1 MKKKKRIIVF
11 ISSSLIF
18 IFSLSLILLIPG
30 NNEDSDETTK
40 NASIEKVDNLGE
52 KEYDNQIEKDSIT
65 RENNRDKEGT
75 ESEEIERETGTK
87 EVGTETVEAKK
98 PTTINKA
105 ENNKETLN
113 QKSSKPSPN
122 TSSGKKDSNSNP
134 SGTIKPSNPASNPQ
148 PKPEDKPK
156 QNSTQEQKPESKPK
170 PDPKPEQKP
179 DPKPEQKPDPKPEP
193 APKYL
198 SASEAQK
205 ILDSSGM
212 FRKVGNKYV
221 FESDW
226 GYILV
231 VRMGDN
237 HVKSVYYNST
247 LYTSYK
253 GDSLERLIEDNG
265 EEEGRKLYEYQ
276 QQWLRNIES
285 AVRVAANAVYGVGTT
300 QANAFYSEIINFV
313 GGKTWEF

>member
-65 RENNRDKEGT
+65 IENNRDKEGT
-75 ESEEIERETGTK
+75 ESEEIESEAGTK

-179 DPKPEQKPDPKPEP
+179 DPKPEP

-205 ILDSSGM
+205 ILESSGM
-212 FRKVGNKYV
+212 FRKVGNKYIYAW
-221 FESDW
+221 DDL
-226 GYILV
+226 GYLILEI
-231 VRMGDN
+231 RMGDN
-237 HVKSVYYNST
+237 HVKYVYYDST

-265 EEEGRKLYEYQ
+265 EEQGRIEYEFQ

-300 QANAFYSEIINFV
+300 QANAFYSEMINFV

>member
-65 RENNRDKEGT
+65 IENNRDKEGT
-75 ESEEIERETGTK
+75 ESEEIESEAGTK

-148 PKPEDKPK
+148 PKSEDKPK
-156 QNSTQEQKPESKPK
+156 QNSTQEQKLESKP
-170 PDPKPEQKP
+170 KP

-198 SASEAQK
+198 SASEAEK
-205 ILDSSGM
+205 ILESSGM
-212 FRKVGNKYV
+212 FRKAG
-221 FESDW
+221 DR
-226 GYILV
+226 YIYEIWDSPIVV

-237 HVKSVYYNST
+237 HVKHVYYDST

-253 GDSLERLIEDNG
+253 GDSLERLIEDLG
-265 EEEGRKLYEYQ
+265 EEEGRKEYENQ
-276 QQWLRNIES
+276 QQRLRNIES

-300 QANAFYSEIINFV
+300 QANAFYSEMINFV

>member
-65 RENNRDKEGT
+65 IENNRDKEGT
-75 ESEEIERETGTK
+75 ESEEIESEAGTK

-179 DPKPEQKPDPKPEP
+179 DPKPEP

-198 SASEAQK
+198 SASEAEK
-205 ILDSSGM
+205 ILESSGM
-212 FRKVGNKYV
+212 FRKVGNKYIYAW
-221 FESDW
+221 DDL
-226 GYILV
+226 GYLILEI
-231 VRMGDN
+231 RMGDN
-237 HVKSVYYNST
+237 HVKSVYYDST
-247 LYTSYK
+247 LYTSFK

-265 EEEGRKLYEYQ
+265 EEQGRIEYEFQ

-300 QANAFYSEIINFV
+300 QANAFYSEMINFV

>member
-65 RENNRDKEGT
+65 IENNRDKEGT
-75 ESEEIERETGTK
+75 ESEEIESEAGTK

-170 PDPKPEQKP
+170 PDPKPE
-179 DPKPEQKPDPKPEP
+179 P

-198 SASEAQK
+198 SASEAEK
-205 ILDSSGM
+205 ILESSGM
-212 FRKVGNKYV
+212 FRKAG
-221 FESDW
+221 DR
-226 GYILV
+226 YIYEIWDSPIVV

-237 HVKSVYYNST
+237 HVKHVYYDST

-253 GDSLERLIEDNG
+253 GDSLERLIEDLG
-265 EEEGRKLYEYQ
+265 EEEGRKEYENQ
-276 QQWLRNIES
+276 QQRLRNIES

-300 QANAFYSEIINFV
+300 QANAFYSEMINFV

>member
-1 MKKKKRIIVF
+1 I
-11 ISSSLIF
+11 
-18 IFSLSLILLIPG
+18 
-30 NNEDSDETTK
+30 
-40 NASIEKVDNLGE
+40 
-52 KEYDNQIEKDSIT
+52 
-65 RENNRDKEGT
+65 ENNRDKEGT
-75 ESEEIERETGTK
+75 ESEEIESEAGTK

-98 PTTINKA
+98 TTTINKA

-179 DPKPEQKPDPKPEP
+179 DPKPEP

-198 SASEAQK
+198 SASEAEK
-205 ILDSSGM
+205 ILESSGM
-212 FRKVGNKYV
+212 FRKVGNKYIYAW
-221 FESDW
+221 DDL
-226 GYILV
+226 GYLILEI
-231 VRMGDN
+231 RMGDN
-237 HVKSVYYNST
+237 HVKYVYYSST

-253 GDSLERLIEDNG
+253 GDSLERLIEDFG
-265 EEEGRKLYEYQ
+265 EEEGRKQYEFQ

-300 QANAFYSEIINFV
+300 QANAFYSEMINFV

>member
-65 RENNRDKEGT
+65 IENNRDKEGT
-75 ESEEIERETGTK
+75 ESEEIESEAGTK

-179 DPKPEQKPDPKPEP
+179 DPKPEP

-198 SASEAQK
+198 SASEAEK
-205 ILDSSGM
+205 ILESSGM
-212 FRKVGNKYV
+212 FRKAG
-221 FESDW
+221 DR
-226 GYILV
+226 YIYEIWDSPIVV

-237 HVKSVYYNST
+237 HVKHVYYDST

-253 GDSLERLIEDNG
+253 GDSLERLIEDLG
-265 EEEGRKLYEYQ
+265 EEEGRKEYENQ
-276 QQWLRNIES
+276 QQRLRNIES

-300 QANAFYSEIINFV
+300 QANAFYSEMINFV